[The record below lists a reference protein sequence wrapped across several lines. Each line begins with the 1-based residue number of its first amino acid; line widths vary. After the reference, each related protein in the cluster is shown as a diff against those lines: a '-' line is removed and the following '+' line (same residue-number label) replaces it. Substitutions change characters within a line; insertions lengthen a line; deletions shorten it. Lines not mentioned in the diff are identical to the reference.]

1 MKTCS
6 LSLIVSS
13 AQYIY
18 APFLSMVRMD
28 KVIMKNKTITVKNSL
43 KFFKTL
49 SSVSYNM
56 SYAQISTAM

>member
-49 SSVSYNM
+49 SSFSYNM